1 MLYVPTAKWDDYAFS
16 DYEWCDF
23 NNIRETTLTEEQ
35 VSGQQAYTLMDAG
48 TFAYSVYD
56 PVNDCIGTIN
66 SAGNIDENNPNH
78 SWQMIEVG
86 GMHYLYNIG
95 AKKFVKRNGIHLELT
110 DVPEPIDVEN
120 GENGLILGA
129 QTAQQWALV
138 GNEHMNVAQSA
149 IDEVTGI
156 NYLNAA
162 DNNSPIYNLAG
173 QRLSK
178 MRKGINIKD
187 GKKIII
193 K

>member
-1 MLYVPTAKWDDYAFS
+1 MLYVPTAKWEDYAFS
-16 DYEWCDF
+16 DYEWCYF

-35 VSGQQAYTLMDAG
+35 VSEQQAYTLMDAG

-56 PVNDCIGTIN
+56 PVNNCIGTIN
-66 SAGNIDENNPNH
+66 SAGSINEDNPNH
-78 SWQMIEVG
+78 CWQMIEVDG
-86 GMHYLYNIG
+86 AHFLYNIG
-95 AKKFVKRNGIHLELT
+95 AKKYVKGNGTHLELT